1 MSQRWGLTSAD
12 PAKMNQVLSSQFS
25 VLSSPLSTEHWA
37 LSTFFRLARA
47 LTSFLVVLIASH
59 AIAEETRFD
68 FESVQMATKFHLS
81 LHAENREKAEKAAED
96 AFEHVAALT
105 AVFSD
110 YEPNSELNRLNAS
123 KPNEPF
129 QASLELVEI
138 IARSLEISQLTDGA
152 FDITCGHLSRLWR
165 SMKNRKQLP
174 PPERL
179 AAAKATMDWRAV
191 KVDTQTSTITLM
203 KPGMLLE
210 LGGIAK
216 GYAADS
222 VLKRLRERHHITR
235 ALVIAGGDVAIGDP
249 PPGKEGWEIKLRSSA
264 ETETTVVLKNAA
276 VSTSGDMYQAI
287 TLGDTRYAHII
298 SPSTGLG
305 LTQTVSCSV
314 IAPDGTTSDALAT
327 AMVVLGKEKGRAI
340 AKKIPGIT
348 LRWGD

>member
-1 MSQRWGLTSAD
+1 MPRSKGQKGLKRHQGLLAL
-12 PAKMNQVLSSQFS
+12 LSLVSFS
-25 VLSSPLSTEHWA
+25 SL
-37 LSTFFRLARA
+37 
-47 LTSFLVVLIASH
+47 H
-59 AIAEETRFD
+59 AIETRFD
-68 FESVQMATKFHLS
+68 FESVQMATKFRLS
-81 LHAENREKAEKAAED
+81 LHAENRETAEKAAED
-96 AFEHVAALT
+96 AFEHVSKLT
-105 AVFSD
+105 GLFSD
-110 YEPNSELNRLNAS
+110 YEPNSELNRLNAA

-129 QASLELVEI
+129 QASHELVEI

-165 SMKNRKQLP
+165 SMKTRKQLP

-179 AAAKATMDWRAV
+179 AAAKAAMDWRAV
-191 KVDTQTSTITLM
+191 KVDAQAGTITLM
-203 KPGMLLE
+203 KPGMLLD

-216 GYAADS
+216 GYAADA
-222 VLKRLRERHHITR
+222 VLKRLRERHHIPR
-235 ALVIAGGDVAIGDP
+235 ALVIAGGDIAIGDP
-249 PPGKEGWEIKLRSSA
+249 PPGKEGWEIKMRSSA
-264 ETETTVVLKNAA
+264 EAETTVILKNAA

-314 IAPDGTTSDALAT
+314 IAADATTSDALAT
-327 AMVVLGKEKGRAI
+327 AMVVLGKEKGSEI